1 MGPAQP
7 TRAPPSPTR
16 RADSGASRRH
26 KAPLSTTLGHAGPA
40 PSAVS
45 SASPLP
51 PMRAL
56 FRVQGTPSS
65 RIGSGESSSAG
76 GAVHSSSSDAIGDAG
91 EEQRR
96 AALRAELIKKT
107 TGTPSQ
113 GIAARLALEQFEH
126 QVKRKSAQRAGAGG
140 EGASAEGTDR
150 SAFAIA
156 MSKKQSPRKGPIRIP
171 VAPPPTL
178 RKVSSD
184 MATATETMRKPAQRL
199 ISTAVA
205 KGKAKAAST
214 PSGEGDE
221 NEDVFRSRPI
231 WDVKAPAATT
241 STTAKTTSSI
251 SRSLGARVKLLGPS
265 AGVAAG
271 GGGASNRAKAAANS
285 RCGGQQTV
293 KRSMATS
300 RLKVDIGK
308 ENIPPGSQ
316 LEAIAA
322 GLPPFHE
329 HRSRPAPKAIL
340 AEAAPPVD
348 CDSTKAGAM
357 AAAPAEEVVGAPFTA
372 DARSD
377 TSSVTQ
383 DAVENVVVVGQDAVS
398 HTPEEGLEDWSKVAL
413 SLAQDVSLPVCK
425 SAGTSTASS
434 QQPGPSMSTP
444 VRKPLGSL
452 QDNKPLSSPLE
463 PLSKPVP
470 QTFTLAPEPQRT
482 AASTVR
488 SRTVLLA
495 PSRKM

>member
-7 TRAPPSPTR
+7 ARAPLSPTR
-16 RADSGASRRH
+16 RTELGASRRH

-40 PSAVS
+40 SSAVS

-65 RIGSGESSSAG
+65 RVGSGESSSSAR
-76 GAVHSSSSDAIGDAG
+76 AVHSSSSDAIADAG
-91 EEQRR
+91 EEHRR
-96 AALRAELIKKT
+96 AALRAELIKQT

-113 GIAARLALEQFEH
+113 SIAARLALEQFEY
-126 QVKRKSAQRAGAGG
+126 QVKRKSAQRAGSGG

-178 RKVSSD
+178 RKASNDS
-184 MATATETMRKPAQRL
+184 ATATETTRKPAQRL

-205 KGKAKAAST
+205 KGKAKAASA
-214 PSGEGDE
+214 SGGEGDE

-231 WDVKAPAATT
+231 RDSKAPAATT

-251 SRSLGARVKLLGPS
+251 SRNLGARVKLLGPS
-265 AGVAAG
+265 AAV
-271 GGGASNRAKAAANS
+271 ASNRAKVAANS
-285 RCGGQQTV
+285 RCGGQQTG
-293 KRSMATS
+293 KRPMTTS

-322 GLPPFHE
+322 GLPPSQE

-340 AEAAPPVD
+340 AEAVSPVD
-348 CDSTKAGAM
+348 CNSRIAGAM
-357 AAAPAEEVVGAPFTA
+357 ATAQAEEVRGAPSTA

-383 DAVENVVVVGQDAVS
+383 DAVEDAVVVEQDTVS
-398 HTPEEGLEDWSKVAL
+398 HTPKEGLEDWSQVAL
-413 SLAQDVSLPVCK
+413 SLAQDVPLPVCK

-444 VRKPLGSL
+444 VRKPLGAL

-463 PLSKPVP
+463 SLSKPVP
-470 QTFTLAPEPQRT
+470 KSFTQAPEPQRT
-482 AASTVR
+482 AGSTVP